1 MEYAPTLRHV
11 PESVLRRR
19 HLGWTTPDHIHD
31 SVYSQELACAR
42 YKDGIGIRSGIH
54 LRCDGHND
62 KRENLSS
69 LPGIDLH

>member
-1 MEYAPTLRHV
+1 MRE
-11 PESVLRRR
+11 
-19 HLGWTTPDHIHD
+19 
-31 SVYSQELACAR
+31 VYSPVFAYAR

-54 LRCDGHND
+54 LRYDGHND